1 MINPSTILE
10 ELAIELAVENP
21 RHRDIPD

>member
-10 ELAIELAVENP
+10 ELAIELAVGNP

>member
-10 ELAIELAVENP
+10 ELAIELAFENP